1 MLHSESSF
9 ALLPPKRLPT
19 TSSSTT
25 IKHSETYDLS
35 PVSVPSSNVRMRR
48 NTEQI
53 DGQLL
58 RREAERLGNREHED
72 YTIIVH
78 RVERNS
84 ASRHDL
90 LKPTPPPL

>member
-9 ALLPPKRLPT
+9 ALLPPKRLPS
-19 TSSSTT
+19 TSSST

-35 PVSVPSSNVRMRR
+35 SVSVPSSNTRMRR

-58 RREAERLGNREHED
+58 RREAERLSSREHED

-84 ASRHDL
+84 ANHHDL
-90 LKPTPPPL
+90 LKGTPHPL